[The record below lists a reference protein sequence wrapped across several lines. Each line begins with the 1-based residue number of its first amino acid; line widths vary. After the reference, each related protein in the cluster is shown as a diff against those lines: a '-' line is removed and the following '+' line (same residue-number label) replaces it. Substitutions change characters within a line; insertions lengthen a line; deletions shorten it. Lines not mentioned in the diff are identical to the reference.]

1 VARKVTARTVLNKQ
15 ALNAIAQGFAEG
27 MGALGQA
34 IIEITKPPDAAPFGE
49 GLVTTGDWG
58 VWAGTKKVGGTA
70 TKPRGVKLSK
80 TGITLI
86 AGYDFPGRFQELG
99 TIHQP
104 ARPFFTPS
112 VVEEIPQTE
121 EHLKPPVQQALKGVR

>member
-1 VARKVTARTVLNKQ
+1 MRKVTARTVLNKQ

-34 IIEITKPPDAAPFGE
+34 IIEITTPPDAEPFGE

-70 TKPRGVKLSK
+70 SRPRGVKLSK

-86 AGYDFPGRFQELG
+86 AGYGFPGRFQELG

-121 EHLKPPVQQALKGVR
+121 EHLKRPVQRALKGVR

>member
-1 VARKVTARTVLNKQ
+1 MARKVGARTVLNRKC
-15 ALNAIAQGFAEG
+15 LNAITGGFADG
-27 MGALGQA
+27 MAALGAA
-34 IIEITKPPDAAPFGE
+34 IIADTTPPDAEPFGK

-58 VWAGTKKVGGTA
+58 VWAGTRKVAGTA
-70 TKPRGVKLSK
+70 SKPRAVRLSK
-80 TGITLI
+80 TGITLVV
-86 AGYDFPGRFQELG
+86 GYGFPGRFQELG

-121 EHLKPPVQQALKGVR
+121 DHLRGPVRRALAGVR